1 MHIIL
6 IDPSA
11 INIMNHTNS
20 KIWYN
25 VVKLTSKLILLDLKL
40 QKKNLVHIVSNV
52 STVKVVIKWI
62 VTFAHSGNTDSIIT
76 SITEKLKS

>member
-1 MHIIL
+1 
-6 IDPSA
+6 
-11 INIMNHTNS
+11 MNHTNS
-20 KIWYN
+20 KIWYD

-76 SITEKLKS
+76 SITEKLKSSKRLELT